1 VDLPGF
7 IDGIASFAENHT
19 AIVIALV
26 LCLLFFV
33 YRKPKLFFTL
43 LLFGLF
49 LVGLFYIITNLVGS
63 GSNRKKGS
71 YMKRKNN
78 PGVLPNRFSGI
89 SCNSW

>member
-1 VDLPGF
+1 MNLPES

-43 LLFGLF
+43 LLSGLF
-49 LVGLFYIITNLVGS
+49 LLGLFSIITSLVGS
-63 GSNRKKGS
+63 GSEQKKRLIHEEEKQSGS
-71 YMKRKNN
+71 VPSSLFRN
-78 PGVLPNRFSGI
+78 P
-89 SCNSW
+89 